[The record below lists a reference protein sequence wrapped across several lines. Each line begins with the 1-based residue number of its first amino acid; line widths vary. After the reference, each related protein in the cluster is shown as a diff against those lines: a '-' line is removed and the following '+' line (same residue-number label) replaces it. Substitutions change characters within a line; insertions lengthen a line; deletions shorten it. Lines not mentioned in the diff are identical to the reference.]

1 MNDILSN
8 IVTNLPDS
16 PGVYQFF
23 DINGI
28 LIYIGKAKNLKKRV
42 SSYFHQSAYESA
54 KLRVLVSKICD
65 IKFIVV
71 DSESDALLLENIL
84 IKKHKPRYN
93 VLLKDDKTYPWIVI
107 KNEPFPRVYKTRK
120 YIDDGSSY
128 FGPYTSGR
136 LVFELLDLIRKL
148 YPVRTCSLNLTTAN
162 ILAKKFK
169 PCLEY
174 HIGNCLAPCIGM
186 QSHQSYLQNID
197 SIKRIL
203 QGNLSEI
210 KNHLKA
216 EMVKYSNQYKYEEA
230 QLIKEK
236 IDILTNFQSK
246 TTIVNPK
253 YKDIEVFT
261 ILTRHNIVGVN
272 FIRINKGQVVQS
284 YNLHLKSFVNES
296 LPELFSSAI
305 AEIRQRLKANSTRIL
320 VNIMPEFTI
329 NGISFSVPQRGDRK
343 KFVELSLRNLEIFL
357 DDLYKNEA
365 AKSPVLAVDSIL
377 TKIKDDLNL
386 SDLPVHMECFD
397 NSNIQ
402 GSNPVASCVVFKN
415 AKPSK
420 KDYRHYNI
428 KTVQGPDD
436 FASMKEVVYR
446 RYSRMLSDGETL
458 PQLIVIDGGKG
469 QLNAAMESI
478 VELGIQNR
486 VHLIGIAKRLEEIF
500 VPGDPV
506 PVYLDKRSETL
517 RIIQQ
522 IRNEAHRFGI
532 KFHRNKR
539 SNSAFES
546 SLEQI
551 EGIGPKTI
559 QLLFTRYLSLDGI
572 RNAPESELIDLIG
585 TKRTNLIKNYFKK
598 V

>member
-148 YPVRTCSLNLTTAN
+148 YPVRTCSLNLTPAN

-329 NGISFSVPQRGDRK
+329 NGVSFSVPQRGDRK

>member
-8 IVTNLPDS
+8 IITNLPDS

-148 YPVRTCSLNLTTAN
+148 YPVRTCSLNLTPAN

-329 NGISFSVPQRGDRK
+329 NGVSFSVPQRGDRK

-559 QLLFTRYLSLDGI
+559 QKLFTRYLSLDGI

>member
-162 ILAKKFK
+162 ILSKKFK

-329 NGISFSVPQRGDRK
+329 NGVSFSVPQRGDRK

>member
-8 IVTNLPDS
+8 IITNLPDS

-148 YPVRTCSLNLTTAN
+148 YPVRTCSLNLTPAN

>member
-148 YPVRTCSLNLTTAN
+148 YPVRTCSLNLTPAN

-329 NGISFSVPQRGDRK
+329 NGVSFSVPQRGDRK

-386 SDLPVHMECFD
+386 SNLPVHMECFD

>member
-8 IVTNLPDS
+8 IITNLPDS

-148 YPVRTCSLNLTTAN
+148 YPVRTCSLNLTPAN

-386 SDLPVHMECFD
+386 SDLPIHMECFD

-572 RNAPESELIDLIG
+572 RNAPESELVDLIG

>member
-162 ILAKKFK
+162 ILSKKFK

-261 ILTRHNIVGVN
+261 ILTRHNTVGVN

-320 VNIMPEFTI
+320 VNNMPEFTI
-329 NGISFSVPQRGDRK
+329 NGVSFSVPQRGDRK

-559 QLLFTRYLSLDGI
+559 QKLFTRYLSLDGI

>member
-8 IVTNLPDS
+8 IITNLPDS

-329 NGISFSVPQRGDRK
+329 NGVSFSVPQRGDRK

-386 SDLPVHMECFD
+386 SNLPVHMECFD

>member
-148 YPVRTCSLNLTTAN
+148 YPVRTCSLNLTPAN

-261 ILTRHNIVGVN
+261 ILTRHNTVGVN

-329 NGISFSVPQRGDRK
+329 NGVSFSVPQRGDRK

-386 SDLPVHMECFD
+386 SNLPVHMECFD

>member
-148 YPVRTCSLNLTTAN
+148 YPVRTCSLNLTPAN

-230 QLIKEK
+230 QLIKQK

-261 ILTRHNIVGVN
+261 ILTRHNLVGVN

-329 NGISFSVPQRGDRK
+329 NGVSFSVPQRGDRK

>member
-8 IVTNLPDS
+8 IITNLPDS

-148 YPVRTCSLNLTTAN
+148 YPVRTCSLNLTPAN

-329 NGISFSVPQRGDRK
+329 NGVSFSVPQRGDRK